1 MNINMDMIKFDKDG
15 LVPVIVQDKWTSEVL
30 MMAYSNR
37 ESLEK
42 TIATGE
48 LFFFS
53 RSRQCLWHKG
63 ETSGNF
69 LVLKDLII
77 DCDGDTLLAK
87 VHPMGPACH
96 TGNRTCFFRNL
107 VSSSSP
113 ELSFLDCLWKHLK
126 ERKDCSPEESYTA
139 RLLTEGK
146 DRIGQKIGE
155 EGVETAIAVATN
167 NRAQVSYETAD
178 LLYHIMV
185 GLMSA
190 DLELEDIISE
200 LEKRHK

>member
-1 MNINMDMIKFDKDG
+1 MIKFDKDG

-30 MMAYSNR
+30 MMAYANR
-37 ESLEK
+37 ESLER

-48 LFFFS
+48 MFFFS

-63 ETSGNF
+63 ETSGSF
-69 LVLKDLII
+69 LILNDLII

-87 VHPMGPACH
+87 VKPMGPACH
-96 TGNRTCFFRNL
+96 TGNRTCFFRDL

-113 ELSFLDCLWKHLK
+113 ELSFLDRLWKHLK
-126 ERKDCSPEESYTA
+126 VRKDSSPEESYTA

-155 EGVETAIAVATN
+155 EGVETAIAVATD
-167 NRAQVSYETAD
+167 NREQVSYETAD

-185 GLMSA
+185 GLLSA